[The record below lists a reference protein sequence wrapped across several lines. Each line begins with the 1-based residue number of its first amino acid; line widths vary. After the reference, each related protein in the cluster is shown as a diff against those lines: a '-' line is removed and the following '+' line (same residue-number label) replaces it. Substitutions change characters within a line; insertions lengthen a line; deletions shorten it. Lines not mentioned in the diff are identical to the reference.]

1 MKTIFFS
8 VLFFLAITLKAQI
21 SPILDHVWKLDN
33 IDTGSTIIPADPN
46 PLGSP
51 ENYQPIFSFV
61 SNNVEYYYNYY
72 AQCQYYLSFDDSNSQ
87 MYHHLEDCALA
98 TDEISQIA
106 QYFNY
111 TFIQQNT
118 NINTTDF
125 NNNYAPFG
133 PLTYNFSTSGDII
146 YLHITNTIGEVA
158 TFYANNLS
166 QDQFLKDAITIYPNP
181 VSKVLNIKHAGIAI
195 ENMKIYDLNRRLIKE
210 EKLDQRQID
219 LSQLQKG
226 IYILSIETAVGVL
239 REKLIKR

>member
-1 MKTIFFS
+1 MKNIFFS
-8 VLFFLAITLKAQI
+8 ILFLMTFSVEAQI
-21 SPILDHVWKLDN
+21 SPILDYVWKLDN

-46 PLGSP
+46 PFGSP
-51 ENYQPIFSFV
+51 ENYQPFFSFV

-133 PLTYNFSTSGDII
+133 PLT
-146 YLHITNTIGEVA
+146 
-158 TFYANNLS
+158 
-166 QDQFLKDAITIYPNP
+166 
-181 VSKVLNIKHAGIAI
+181 
-195 ENMKIYDLNRRLIKE
+195 
-210 EKLDQRQID
+210 
-219 LSQLQKG
+219 
-226 IYILSIETAVGVL
+226 
-239 REKLIKR
+239 

>member
-1 MKTIFFS
+1 MKNIFFS
-8 VLFFLAITLKAQI
+8 ILFLMTFSVEAQI

-46 PLGSP
+46 PFGSP
-51 ENYQPIFSFV
+51 ENYQPFFSFV

-125 NNNYAPFG
+125 NNNYVPFG
-133 PLTYNFSTSGDII
+133 PLT
-146 YLHITNTIGEVA
+146 
-158 TFYANNLS
+158 
-166 QDQFLKDAITIYPNP
+166 
-181 VSKVLNIKHAGIAI
+181 
-195 ENMKIYDLNRRLIKE
+195 
-210 EKLDQRQID
+210 
-219 LSQLQKG
+219 
-226 IYILSIETAVGVL
+226 
-239 REKLIKR
+239 